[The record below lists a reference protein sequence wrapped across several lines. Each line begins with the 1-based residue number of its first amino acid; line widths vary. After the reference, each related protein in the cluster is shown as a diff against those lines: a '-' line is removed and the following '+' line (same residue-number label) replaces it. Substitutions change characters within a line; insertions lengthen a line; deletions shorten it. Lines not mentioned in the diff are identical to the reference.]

1 MEMAHRL
8 ALEGRCQRLK
18 QESTQLYDAL
28 EAADMEMQRLLEEA
42 ASVRDQNNS
51 LQKENAQLKELL
63 KEADDLK
70 ILVEQ
75 NKEAA
80 CTAEQQKVAM
90 ERRCQQMEESAEQL
104 SHQIS
109 DCGHENKSLRD
120 EVTRL
125 RQLIT
130 ELETNLHSKALE
142 LKETEETSLKKD
154 SAMEEMTLTVN
165 EYSTIIEVLKG
176 RIRALQSQ
184 QELTSQE
191 IALKSMEQTMA
202 LSSDPAAGG
211 TLMYEMVQANLEK
224 QLLLGHWKKE
234 QQKRSSIIRSLCN
247 MLLRLLWCYCKV
259 FFFSGFLL
267 LFFCHLMQFIQAQN
281 PDFLRWVIRRV
292 CSTQTMDIIQ
302 DLLLKL
308 FLPSLTTYCGPCI
321 VPV

>member
-90 ERRCQQMEESAEQL
+90 
-104 SHQIS
+104 IS

-191 IALKSMEQTMA
+191 IALRKSMEQTMA